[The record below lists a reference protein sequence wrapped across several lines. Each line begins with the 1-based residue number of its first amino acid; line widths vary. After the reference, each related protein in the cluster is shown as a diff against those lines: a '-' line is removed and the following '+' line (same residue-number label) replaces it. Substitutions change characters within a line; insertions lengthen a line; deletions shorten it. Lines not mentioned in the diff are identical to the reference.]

1 VPQIHRPWILK
12 TRKQVFGDEV
22 DPNNLEPWVT
32 AVSWSD
38 GAICEL
44 AGVLHS
50 SCEIEDDKH
59 GIIRMKQNKSRT

>member
-1 VPQIHRPWILK
+1 MQRPWILK
-12 TRKQVFGDEV
+12 TRKQYFGDEY

-32 AVSWSD
+32 AVCWSD

-44 AGVLHS
+44 AGVLHPTFT
-50 SCEIEDDKH
+50 CEAEDDKH